1 MNAGFDVD
9 DFLARCQAA
18 IGETEPRLA
27 IRDELDRALTAPGAI
42 GDALRPTE
50 GGITFL
56 HRATDLTVA
65 HVVWAPGMALD
76 PHDHQMWAAIGI
88 YEGAE
93 DNEFFRRSGPGEP
106 TIVES
111 GGKHLAVRDV
121 ALLGDDT
128 IHAVRN
134 PHHGLTGAIH
144 IYGGDFVE
152 QPRHQWGPGERTERP
167 HDIEHTFRQFAEA
180 NAAWRAATAC

>member
-1 MNAGFDVD
+1 MFDVD
-9 DFLARCQAA
+9 SFIASCQEAVA
-18 IGETEPRLA
+18 EREPRLA
-27 IRDELDRALTAPGAI
+27 IRDVLDRALADPTAV

-56 HRATDLTVA
+56 HRAADLTVA

-76 PHDHQMWAAIGI
+76 PHDHNMWAAIGI
-88 YEGAE
+88 YAGAE
-93 DNEFFRRSGPGEP
+93 DNSFFRRTGPGEK

-111 GGKHLAVRDV
+111 GGKHLAVDDV

-128 IHAVRN
+128 IHAVAN
-134 PHHGLTGAIH
+134 PYRGLTGALH

-152 QPRHQWGPGERTERP
+152 QPRSQWGPGERTERP
-167 HDIEHTFRQFAEA
+167 HDIEHTYRQFAEA
-180 NAAWRAATAC
+180 NEAWRASAAGAG